1 MYFTWSS
8 EFTLTPANLV
18 YPVPL
23 GINLKVY
30 DENVAHSVDVDIIPF
45 NHERQRCCSVIR
57 MYHLVMNSINYL
69 ISYEFIY
76 NITLFL
82 FLILFTIYLSQCLS
96 HSTYNKLKTSMS
108 KHFQH
113 LTELVYI
120 MF

>member
-30 DENVAHSVDVDIIPF
+30 DENVAHSVDVDIISF

-57 MYHLVMNSINYL
+57 MCHLVINSINYR
-69 ISYEFIY
+69 ISYEFSY
-76 NITLFL
+76 NITFGDCALQSFL
-82 FLILFTIYLSQCLS
+82 LLILLAIEKIYILTI
-96 HSTYNKLKTSMS
+96 TSRAV
-108 KHFQH
+108 KRQP
-113 LTELVYI
+113 I
-120 MF
+120 